1 MSLDHGNEAM
11 TDFVNKLVSRITS
24 NEYALRVIEALGRAR
39 LVRGNEGF
47 RGVVKLNCGNNTCE
61 FHSQDC
67 PGYVLASIYVLSIFR
82 NLLRI
87 SAKSKP
93 IHVLSEE
100 AYGVILE
107 RLAYTAP
114 QGLYE
119 NLIHAPDIDTPENRF
134 LKFILNSAMK
144 CRVEAPKWLIN
155 EVNWAL
161 KLTWLS
167 KVTDVDRIDLRELM
181 MRKPHLNPP
190 YDVLLEI
197 GGTIGYGE
205 LGVEHVYRLLE
216 IYVLG
221 LIIKSTAQ
229 STGTNTNIDITTLT
243 SGGLSMNLGDNE
255 IYYQASLTEI
265 CGLRDYECWIPDIVL
280 INRRNKTAIVIEVK
294 ATAYMDY
301 LRDGAL
307 QALNYA
313 RQLRECLSNINTKPL
328 LTYYGT
334 DQKSINQL
342 TKCLREELKLIN
354 LKIDKVDE
362 DEIRNTIS
370 TVPTS
375 ITPKPPTP

>member
-1 MSLDHGNEAM
+1 MSLSHSNEAM
-11 TDFVNKLVSRITS
+11 MDFVNRLVSRIVN

-39 LVRGNEGF
+39 LVKGGEGF
-47 RGVVKLNCGNNTCE
+47 RGVVRLSCNDNTCS
-61 FHSQDC
+61 FNSQYC
-67 PGYVLASIYVLSIFR
+67 PGYVLASIYVLGIFR

-87 SAKSKP
+87 SARSRP

-100 AYGVILE
+100 AYGIVPD
-107 RLAYTAP
+107 RLAYTIP
-114 QGLYE
+114 FGVYE
-119 NLIHAPDIDTPENRF
+119 NLIYVPDIDTPENRF

-144 CRVEAPKWLIN
+144 CGEWAPKWLIN
-155 EVNWAL
+155 EINWAL

-167 KVTDVDRIDLRELM
+167 KVTDVNKIDLRELIT
-181 MRKPHLNPP
+181 RKPHLNPP

-197 GGTIGYGE
+197 GGTTGYGE

-221 LIIKSTAQ
+221 LIIRSMAQ
-229 STGTNTNIDITTLT
+229 STGANTNITTLP

-265 CGLRDYECWIPDIVL
+265 CGSRDYECWIPDIVL

-307 QALNYA
+307 QVLNYA
-313 RQLRECLSNINTKPL
+313 GQLRECLSNINTKPL

-334 DQKSINQL
+334 DQKGINQL

-354 LKIDKVDE
+354 LKIDKDDE
-362 DEIRNTIS
+362 NEIRNA
-370 TVPTS
+370 
-375 ITPKPPTP
+375 ITT

>member
-1 MSLDHGNEAM
+1 MSLSHGNEAM
-11 TDFVNKLVSRITS
+11 TDFVNRLVSRITS

-39 LVRGNEGF
+39 LVKGGEGF
-47 RGVVKLNCGNNTCE
+47 RGVVRLSCNDNTCS
-61 FHSQDC
+61 FNSQDC
-67 PGYVLASIYVLSIFR
+67 PGYVLASVYVLGIFR

-87 SAKSKP
+87 SARSRP

-100 AYGVILE
+100 AYGIVPD
-107 RLAYTAP
+107 RLAYTIP
-114 QGLYE
+114 FGVYE
-119 NLIHAPDIDTPENRF
+119 NLIYVPDIDTPENRF

-144 CRVEAPKWLIN
+144 CGTSYEIPKWLIN

-167 KVTDVDRIDLRELM
+167 KVADVDKIDLRELI

-190 YDVLLEI
+190 YDILLEI
-197 GGTIGYGE
+197 GGTIEYGE
-205 LGVEHVYRLLE
+205 LGMEHVYRLLE

-221 LIIKSTAQ
+221 LIIRAIAQ
-229 STGTNTNIDITTLT
+229 STGTNTNIDITTLP

-265 CGLRDYECWIPDIVL
+265 CGSRDYECWIPDIVL
-280 INRRNKTAIVIEVK
+280 INRRDKTAIVIEVK
-294 ATAYMDY
+294 TTAYMDY
-301 LRDGAL
+301 LRDGTL
-307 QALNYA
+307 QVLNYA
-313 RQLRECLSNINTKPL
+313 RQLRECLRNINTKPL

-334 DQKSINQL
+334 DQKGINQL

-362 DEIRNTIS
+362 DEICNA
-370 TVPTS
+370 
-375 ITPKPPTP
+375 ITAQR